1 MSQNDSKTSHSRSN
15 IISKKPTRFW
25 DTLSAKTQKAII
37 YAVNHKRV
45 MFLRDGKQCKL
56 DAIGANDDSII
67 CKTGLLFKDTVPIS
81 LKELF
86 EYKNMIKYDSGNNV
100 SKQEKRGGSNRRTK
114 RLRKNK
120 KKCRTRRSKQF
131 RKSVK

>member
-1 MSQNDSKTSHSRSN
+1 MVVILVVTVPHLFGIPLVTK
-15 IISKKPTRFW
+15 
-25 DTLSAKTQKAII
+25 QKNAIL
-37 YAVNHKRV
+37 YAVNLKRV
-45 MFLRDGKQCKL
+45 MFLNNGTPCKL
-56 DAIGANDDSII
+56 DAIGANNDSII
-67 CKTGLLFKDTVPIS
+67 CKTGLLFKDTETIS
-81 LKELF
+81 LESLF
-86 EYKNMIKYDSGNNV
+86 KDKNEIQYGGGNNV